1 VQREA
6 MAGYTLRLSETELA
20 RYRMMARSALE
31 HEANDWRAA
40 GIRPGARV
48 ADVGCGPALILIE
61 LARLVGPHGAAV
73 GVERDAEARAVASE
87 LLAAEGLEHAV
98 VIEGDAGATGV
109 EPASFDAVMVRHVL
123 IHNGGC
129 EAGIVAHLATLLRP
143 GGHLYRIE
151 ADMPAF
157 RFDPD
162 DPDLA
167 DLWARWLTLMRRRG
181 NDPSIGIRLASLL
194 RAAGL
199 DVVLRDARWYCQPR
213 EVGVRLAPWA
223 AREALVAD
231 GLATPTDIARWDAA
245 FDRFDTL
252 PGEKVFFVPQ
262 FRAVGR
268 AAG

>member
-1 VQREA
+1 
-6 MAGYTLRLSETELA
+6 MTGYTLRLSEAELA

-31 HEANDWRAA
+31 HEADDWRAA

-48 ADVGCGPALILIE
+48 ADVGCGPGAILIE
-61 LARLVGPHGAAV
+61 LARLVGPHGSAV

-87 LLAAEGLEHAV
+87 LLAAEGVGYAV
-98 VIEGDAGATGV
+98 VIEGDAGATGLD
-109 EPASFDAVMVRHVL
+109 PASFDTVMVRQVL
-123 IHNGGC
+123 MHNGGS
-129 EAGIVAHLATLLRP
+129 EAAIVAHLATLLRP
-143 GGHLYRIE
+143 GGHLYLIE

-181 NDPSIGIRLASLL
+181 NDPSIGVRLASLA
-194 RAAGL
+194 RGAGL
-199 DVVLRDARWYCQPR
+199 GVVLRDARWYCQPR
-213 EVGVRLAPWA
+213 EAGVRPAAWA

-245 FDRFDTL
+245 FDRLDAL
-252 PGEKVFFVPQ
+252 PGEKVYFVPQ
-262 FRAVGR
+262 FRAVAR